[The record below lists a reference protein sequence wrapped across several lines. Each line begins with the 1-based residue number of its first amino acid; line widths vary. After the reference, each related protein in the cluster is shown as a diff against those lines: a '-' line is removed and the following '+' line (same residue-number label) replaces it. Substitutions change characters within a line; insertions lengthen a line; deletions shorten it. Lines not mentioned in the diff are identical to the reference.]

1 MPKIWVKFKIPMER
15 KGREGKG
22 REGKVKKGKG
32 KKRKGKERKSIV
44 PYILNIVSKRSH
56 MEHTVLPA
64 NYKMPAFPSQAF
76 DTRWH
81 HL

>member
-32 KKRKGKERKSIV
+32 KKRKGKER
-44 PYILNIVSKRSH
+44 R
-56 MEHTVLPA
+56 ETVRLVGKKA
-64 NYKMPAFPSQAF
+64 KIKTSV
-76 DTRWH
+76 TSSGTHR
-81 HL
+81 HLARCF